1 MDGKPRGGALRRG
14 RYSEPGRIYL
24 VTTVTRNRQPIF
36 REFGAARVLVRV
48 LRREQDK
55 GHARTLAY
63 VVMPDHLHWMLAL
76 GERRSLSMVV
86 RAVKAVT
93 AHELGGS
100 IWQKGFHDHALREEE
115 DLAEVARYVV
125 ANPVRA
131 GLVRRE
137 GNYPHWDAVWL

>member
-14 RYSEPGRIYL
+14 RHSEPGRIYL

-36 REFGAARVLVRV
+36 RELGAARVLVRM

-93 AHELGGS
+93 AHELGGPT
-100 IWQKGFHDHALREEE
+100 WQKGFHDHALRKEE
-115 DLAEVARYVV
+115 DLAGVARYVV

-131 GLVRRE
+131 GLVRRV